1 MNSIQNWLPGSL
13 VLWIVAAGGLSAG
26 VCHGQTNRQPSS
38 SEHRLRFAVQ
48 SYLRSPP
55 FRGFEPTSYV
65 FAFVDLAGA
74 GKQQAIVYLTG
85 RGWCGSGGCH
95 MLVLTQ
101 EGSSYKVITMIPAV
115 RRPIRVLE
123 VKSHGWRDLSIWT
136 RGGGIMR
143 GYEEVVKFDGENY
156 LKDSSEDTEERLV
169 PQMKGKIILSLR
181 DKEVPLY
188 P

>member
-1 MNSIQNWLPGSL
+1 MNSIQNWLSGSL

-55 FRGFEPTSYV
+55 FRGLEPTSYV

-85 RGWCGSGGCH
+85 RGWCGSSGCT

-101 EGSSYKVITMIPAV
+101 EGTSYKVITRIPAV
-115 RRPIRVLE
+115 RLPIRVLE
-123 VKSHGWRDLSIWT
+123 AKSHGWHDLSVWIQ
-136 RGGGIMR
+136 GGGIMR
-143 GYEEVVKFDGENY
+143 GYEEAIKFDGKNY
-156 LKDSSEDTEERLV
+156 TEESPEAAEERLV
-169 PQMKGKIILSLR
+169 PQMKGKIILSLK